1 MTDETIQHL
10 HKYNLE
16 NQKHR
21 NTLKL
26 LPVNRSNPKSFFRS
40 FVKFIKV
47 DLQVTPASCSLKA
60 QIMHELE

>member
-1 MTDETIQHL
+1 MPYETVQHL

-26 LPVNRSNPKSFFRS
+26 LPVSRSNPRSFFSS
-40 FVKFIKV
+40 FVQVIKV
-47 DLQVTPASCSLKA
+47 DL
-60 QIMHELE
+60 

>member
-1 MTDETIQHL
+1 MPYETVQHL

-26 LPVNRSNPKSFFRS
+26 LPVNRSNPSRSLVHLFR
-40 FVKFIKV
+40 
-47 DLQVTPASCSLKA
+47 LLR
-60 QIMHELE
+60 

>member
-26 LPVNRSNPKSFFRS
+26 LPVNRSNPKPFLVHLLSLLRWTY
-40 FVKFIKV
+40 KLH
-47 DLQVTPASCSLKA
+47 LQVVHLKRKSC
-60 QIMHELE
+60 MN